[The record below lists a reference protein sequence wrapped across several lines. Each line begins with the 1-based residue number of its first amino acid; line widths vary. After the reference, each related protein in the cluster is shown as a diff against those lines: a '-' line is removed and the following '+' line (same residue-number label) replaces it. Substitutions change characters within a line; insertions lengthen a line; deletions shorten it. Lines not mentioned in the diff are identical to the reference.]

1 MKTML
6 VVPLALVALASQSGC
21 GSTAETAPTPRP
33 GVPVRA
39 AKVEAR
45 DLDDTL
51 TLSGTL
57 RPRRQVQVVAEVSA
71 RLMQVLK
78 DEGARVAAG
87 ETLSVLDDVDYR
99 LAHERAQAALAVA
112 QANRQHALTERER
125 ADGLLKTGGITDKD
139 HLAAQVNLQ
148 IAEASLAQAKA
159 ETAIAAQQLARARVN
174 APFAGR
180 VARRLADTGAM
191 LAAGTPLYTLV
202 DDTVLEFRA
211 AVPSNDYGKLRLGAP
226 VELSV
231 DALGGRHVQGR
242 VVRITPLVDERTRSF
257 EVVVEVPGNGD
268 LVGGLFARAQV
279 RVGQA
284 KDARVVPPAALVR
297 DGSDPTKAETFV
309 IVDGKAQRRA
319 VSVGVETPQAVQVT
333 HGLEPGDVVVVDPP
347 VALASGAPVDVQNG
361 RR

>member
-6 VVPLALVALASQSGC
+6 VLPLALGAAVAAAGC
-21 GSTAETAPTPRP
+21 GSRAETAPTPRP
-33 GVPVRA
+33 GVPVRT

-51 TLSGTL
+51 SLSGTL

-71 RLMQVLK
+71 RLLSVLK

-87 ETLSVLDDVDYR
+87 ETLALLDDVDYR

-112 QANRQHALTERER
+112 EANRRHALTERER
-125 ADGLLKTGGITDKD
+125 ADNLLKTGGITDKD

-148 IAEASLAQAKA
+148 VAEASLAQAKA
-159 ETAIAAQQLARARVN
+159 ETAIAAQQLARARVT

-180 VARRLADTGAM
+180 VARRLADAGTM
-191 LAAGTPLYTLV
+191 LASGTPLYTLV
-202 DDTVLEFRA
+202 DDGVLEFRA
-211 AVPSNDYGKLRLGAP
+211 AVPSADYGKLRLGAP
-226 VELSV
+226 VALSV
-231 DALGGRHVQGR
+231 DALGGRRAEGR
-242 VVRITPLVDERTRSF
+242 VARITPLVDERTRAF
-257 EVVVEVPGNGD
+257 ELVVEVPGDGE

-279 RVGQA
+279 RVGQV
-284 KDARVVPPAALVR
+284 KGARVVPPAALVR
-297 DGSDPTKAETFV
+297 DGSDARRAEAFV
-309 IVDGKAQRRA
+309 IVGGKAERRT
-319 VSVGVETPQAVQVT
+319 VSVGVETPQAIQVT
-333 HGLEPGDVVVVDPP
+333 QGLEPGDVVVVDPP